1 MMSGPMSAETVTA
14 VGEFAGAGG
23 VILLIVI
30 FLFRDILISKLA
42 QKLSRA
48 QANRAVSVMIFGVL
62 GLAAAGSL
70 TAFLTHSAGGC
81 SSQARDITV
90 TQGNS
95 NSSIVSTGCG
105 NTVVER

>member
-1 MMSGPMSAETVTA
+1 MSAETLTI

-48 QANRAVSVMIFGVL
+48 QANRAISVMIFGVL

-70 TAFLTHSAGGC
+70 TAFLAHSAGGC
-81 SSQARDITV
+81 SSKEGNITV

-95 NSSIVSTGCG
+95 NSSVLSTGCG
-105 NTVVER
+105 NAVVER